1 MATVSAAAASIP
13 TGLVVPGFLYYF
25 AAIYFVTFVA
35 LWVTHRY
42 LLWKKSDLKH
52 ITPIEGS
59 AWWLKPLSSH
69 EEELATDA
77 AGLTSAEALRRLG
90 DFGPNLFR
98 ARQQQSLILQFLSR
112 FKNPLVVLL
121 LVASAI
127 SALTGEVTNF
137 LIILAMVLFSV
148 TLDFVQ
154 EHNAGKAAES
164 LRQSVSVRATVIRD
178 GKPLQAP
185 VADVVPGDLAVLS
198 AGDMIPA
205 DGLVLEARDLF
216 IKQALLTGEAYP
228 VEKRPGALPD
238 DATDLQDAANAVF
251 MGTSVISGSA
261 RMRVVKTGAST
272 EIGAIADSISR
283 QPPPTAFEIG
293 THRFGMLIMRLTVLL
308 VLFVLLVNALL
319 HKPWLE
325 SFLFAVALAV
335 GLTPELLPMV
345 VSVTLSR
352 GALHMAKKRVI
363 VKRLASIQNLGS
375 MDVLCTDKTGTLTEA
390 KIKLEQHVDAERRP
404 SDRVL
409 ELAYLNS
416 FFETGLK
423 SPLDDAILDHQN
435 IDVSAWKK
443 IDEVPFDFER
453 RRVSVLVE
461 RGDKRLLVVKGAS
474 EEIIALCSRYEEG
487 GNKVRPTLDPA
498 ALGRIHAQRI
508 ALEKEGFRVL
518 GIAWRDVPRDH
529 PHAVIG
535 DEAEL
540 VFAGFAGF
548 LDPPKESAGTALA
561 ALTQSGVT
569 VKIVTGDSELVTQH
583 VCATL
588 NIPVTGVLTGKDI
601 AEMDDSALRV
611 RVEQANLFCRVNP
624 SQKDR
629 VILALKAR
637 GHVVGYLGDGIN
649 DAPSLHSAD
658 VGLSVD
664 SAVDVAKEAA
674 DMILLDQDLHVLYDG
689 VLEGRRTF
697 ANIMKYIM
705 MGTSSNFGNMFSMA
719 GAALFLP
726 FLPMLPTQILLNN
739 ILYDISEVPIPLD
752 EVDPEDVRRP
762 QVLDMSFIRN
772 FMLVIG
778 PISSA
783 FDFLTFYVMLVVL
796 KADEALFQTGW
807 FVESLSTQVLV
818 IFIIRTR
825 GNPFK
830 SRAHPALVATSLTIA
845 AMGAVLP
852 FTPLGPYFGFV
863 PLPGRF
869 YAILVAM
876 VITYLAIVEIAKN
889 GFYRWFG
896 GSGGLRRAEPLRQ

>member
-1 MATVSAAAASIP
+1 MDQDNQ
-13 TGLVVPGFLYYF
+13 
-25 AAIYFVTFVA
+25 
-35 LWVTHRY
+35 R
-42 LLWKKSDLKH
+42 
-52 ITPIEGS
+52 
-59 AWWLKPLSSH
+59 WWLTPRSQPQA
-69 EEELATDA
+69 LATDA
-77 AGLTSAEALRRLG
+77 AGLSSVEARSRLSQ
-90 DFGPNLFR
+90 FGPNLFR
-98 ARQQQSLILQFLSR
+98 DHQERSLLLQFLSR
-112 FKNPLVVLL
+112 FRNPLVILL

-127 SALTGEVTNF
+127 SAFTGEMTNF
-137 LIILAMVLFSV
+137 LIITVMVLFSV

-154 EHNAGKAAES
+154 EHRAGKAAAS
-164 LRQSVSVRATVIRD
+164 LRQTVSVRAMVIRD
-178 GKPLQAP
+178 GKQLEIP
-185 VADVVPGDLAVLS
+185 VTEVVPGDLVVLS

-205 DGLVLEARDLF
+205 DGRVLEARDF
-216 IKQALLTGEAYP
+216 FVKQALLTGEPYP
-228 VEKRPGALPD
+228 VEKRPGELPAG
-238 DATDLQDAANAVF
+238 ATDIQDASNAVF
-251 MGTSVISGSA
+251 MGTTVISGSA
-261 RMRVVKTGAST
+261 TMRVVKTGAGT
-272 EIGAIADSISR
+272 AIGAIADTLTR

-293 THRFGMLIMRLTVLL
+293 THRFGLLIMRLTILL
-308 VLFVLLVNALL
+308 VLFVLLVNALM

-345 VSVTLSR
+345 VSLTLSR

-390 KIKLEQHVDAERRP
+390 KIRLEQHVDPQGKP
-404 SDRVL
+404 SERVL

-423 SPLDDAILDHQN
+423 SPLDEAILNHEN

-453 RRVSVLVE
+453 RRVSVLLDK
-461 RGDKRLLVVKGAS
+461 GDSRLLVVKGAS
-474 EEIIALCSRYEEG
+474 EEIVGLCSSYEEQG
-487 GNKVRPTLDPA
+487 SEHQIPLDKA
-498 ALGRIHAQRI
+498 ALEWIHGQHI

-518 GIAWRDVPRDH
+518 GIAWRQVPLDH
-529 PHAVIG
+529 SDAVIG
-535 DEAEL
+535 DETEL
-540 VFAGFAGF
+540 VFAGFAAF
-548 LDPPKESAGTALA
+548 LDPPKESAGAALA
-561 ALTQSGVT
+561 ALKESGVT

-583 VCATL
+583 VCAQL
-588 NIPVTGVLTGKDI
+588 NIPVTGVLTGKEI
-601 AEMDDSALRV
+601 AQMDDSALRV
-611 RVEQANLFCRVNP
+611 RVEKANLFCRVNP

-674 DMILLDQDLHVLYDG
+674 DMILLDQDLHVLHDG

-697 ANIMKYIM
+697 GNIMKYIM

-739 ILYDISEVPIPLD
+739 VLYDISEVPIPLD
-752 EVDPEDVRRP
+752 KVDPEELRKPR
-762 QVLDMSFIRN
+762 VLDMNFIRN

-796 KADEALFQTGW
+796 QADEKLFQTGW
-807 FVESLSTQVLV
+807 FVESLCTQVLV

-830 SRAHPALVATSLTIA
+830 SRPHPVLVATSLSVAVI
-845 AMGAVLP
+845 GAVLP
-852 FTPLGPYFGFV
+852 FTPLGTYFGFV
-863 PLPGRF
+863 PPPAQF
-869 YAILVAM
+869 YLILAAM
-876 VITYLAIVEIAKN
+876 VVIYLVMVEVAKR
-889 GFYRWFG
+889 GFYRWYK
-896 GSGGLRRAEPLRQ
+896 GSHKTRKAKGSVAKLVGA